1 MKIETRA
8 LPHDQALLKRLVE
21 EAVDSRIQPLA
32 TMLGQQQKLLM
43 ELKEKRSSLTEIF
56 GGIGW
61 ILGIVGVAAYLM
73 SRRHMRKQ

>member
-1 MKIETRA
+1 M
-8 LPHDQALLKRLVE
+8 LKRIVE
-21 EAVDSRIQPLA
+21 EAVDSKIQPLA

-43 ELKEKRSSLTEIF
+43 ELKEKSISLAEIF

-73 SRRHMRKQ
+73 SRRNMGKQ